1 MTSNFKIAS
10 FDAYVLRTPLF
21 PLSLYLSTVE
31 NYSAEKAKLQYQNP
45 LIREAIHLASP
56 DLTKELDKW
65 VKTDS
70 NLSVEKAKKLELTF
84 LKYLARMSSRCTPF
98 GLFSGCSVGRTAAET
113 KIILEDTDRFERFT
127 QFDMQFWVMLLQEIS
142 KKKEV
147 IPHLK
152 YYPNNSIYKIGDFYR
167 YIEYKSIETKRE
179 HSISALR
186 VATLLTEL
194 LDSIQ
199 QGMTVEEMV
208 TFLSDDEDE
217 KQEAH
222 EYVLKLIDFQFL
234 VSELDAVVTGID
246 NGERILDVLKKI
258 PALENEY
265 QMLEKILEELLSLDK
280 KLVPTEK
287 TYQKIKNN
295 IKRLEIDF
303 DEKYLFQTDLNS
315 STSVNT
321 LNKNVSQKVLR
332 AVEFLN
338 GIQMKEKFQNQESFK
353 KAFTQRYESR
363 VMPLTTV
370 LDTEIGIGYLQ
381 NQEMNDNHE
390 VLEFLSLKSKETE
403 NQNELWTSYDYILQK
418 KIQECL
424 IKGGTEISL
433 TEKDFPNFNTDF
445 SNAPATFSVL
455 FEVLNEEKI
464 VIESS
469 GNVSAAKL
477 LGRFCNGNA
486 SIHKLTREIIE
497 KEEVFHA
504 NRIMAEV
511 VHVPESRTGNIL
523 RRPVLRKHEISYLA
537 KSGVPENDTIPLNDL
552 WISIENDTIILFSK
566 KHQKK
571 IIPCLSNA
579 HNFAKN
585 SLPLYH
591 FLCDLQSQHTKP
603 IYSFDWGV
611 LRNHYTYFPRV
622 LYRDIILSKAKWI
635 VVKEEIMP
643 FSKMNDKQLLEDF
656 LKWRSQ
662 RNIPRYVNW
671 ANHDHTLLFD
681 FETQIGVELFLNS
694 VKNKDKITLEEFLF
708 TKKSVVQNQNT
719 AGYCNQFILSFYK
732 E

>member
-1 MTSNFKIAS
+1 MILNSKITP
-10 FDAYVLRTPLF
+10 FTDYVLRAPLL
-21 PLSLYLSTVE
+21 PLSLYFDILE
-31 NYSAEKAKLQYQNP
+31 NYSSEKAKQLYQKAI
-45 LIREAIHLASP
+45 IREAINLASP
-56 DLTKELDKW
+56 DLVKQLDKW

-70 NLSVEKAKKLELTF
+70 KLPVEKAKKLELTF

-142 KKKEV
+142 KKKDV

-179 HSISALR
+179 HGISALR
-186 VATLLTEL
+186 VSTVLTEL
-194 LDSIQ
+194 LDTIQ
-199 QGMTVEEMV
+199 QGMTVEEMI

-217 KQEAH
+217 KAEAT
-222 EYVLKLIDFQFL
+222 EFVLKLIDFQFL
-234 VSELDAVVTGID
+234 VSELDAVVTGSD

-258 PALENEY
+258 PTLKNEY

-280 KLVPTEK
+280 KLAPLEK
-287 TYQKIKNN
+287 IYPKIKNN

-315 STSVNT
+315 STLVNT

-381 NQEMNDNHE
+381 NQEMNDSHE

-403 NQNELWTSYDYILQK
+403 SKNELWTSYDYILQK
-418 KIQECL
+418 KIQECM
-424 IKGGTEISL
+424 INGETEILL
-433 TEKDFPNFNTDF
+433 TEKDFPNFNNDF
-445 SNAPATFSVL
+445 SNAPATFSVM
-455 FEVLNEEKI
+455 FEVLEHEKV

-469 GNVSAAKL
+469 GNTSAAKL
-477 LGRFCNGNA
+477 LGRFCTGNPF
-486 SIHKLTREIIE
+486 IHNLTKEIIQ
-497 KEEVFHA
+497 KEEA
-504 NRIMAEV
+504 YYSDQIMAEI
-511 VHVPESRTGNIL
+511 VHIPESRTGNIL

-537 KSGVPENDTIPLNDL
+537 KSGVPENDTIHLNDL
-552 WISIENDTIILFSK
+552 WVSIENDTIILFSK
-566 KHQKK
+566 KHNKK
-571 IIPCLSNA
+571 VIPCLSNA
-579 HNFAKN
+579 HNFSKN

-611 LRNHYTYFPRV
+611 LRNHYIYFPRIV
-622 LYRDIILSKAKWI
+622 YRDIILSKAKWI
-635 VVKEEIMP
+635 VAKEEIMH
-643 FSKMNDKQLLEDF
+643 FSKINDIQLTNEF

-671 ANHDHTLLFD
+671 VNYDHALLFD

-694 VKNKDKITLEEFLF
+694 VKNKEKITLEEFLF

-719 AGYCNQFILSFYK
+719 DGYCNQFILSFYK